1 MPEVCN
7 FKGMSIKIIWEDH
20 LPKHLHVFVGGS
32 ETRIT
37 FEGEILSGNLEYD
50 KLKSLRKWLIKR
62 KDELNDRWEKAMK
75 KEPIERIEP

>member
-7 FKGMSIKIIWEDH
+7 FNGMSIKIIWEDH
-20 LPKHLHVFVGGS
+20 PPKHVHVFVGRS

-37 FEGEILSGNLEYD
+37 FDDIKLSGNLQAD
-50 KLKSLRKWLIKR
+50 KLKLLRKWLIKR
-62 KDELNDRWEKAMK
+62 QVELNDVWEKAIK